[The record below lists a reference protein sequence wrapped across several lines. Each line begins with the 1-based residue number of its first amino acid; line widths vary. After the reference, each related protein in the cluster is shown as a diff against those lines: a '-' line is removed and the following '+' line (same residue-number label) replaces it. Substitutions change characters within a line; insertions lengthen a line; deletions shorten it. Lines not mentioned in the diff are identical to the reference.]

1 MGAQV
6 SRRYKYGIRPKKYFR
21 TKIMP
26 DMKET
31 FGILGFTY
39 QHAFQ
44 LFKAFIEIDFD
55 NTGEVDV
62 KVREGGGG
70 S

>member
-1 MGAQV
+1 
-6 SRRYKYGIRPKKYFR
+6 
-21 TKIMP
+21 MP